1 MSKRKMK
8 TKTKS
13 KSPQADGSKGEKV
26 SADQKETIPLIKEA
40 KGSKPKTIFD
50 DLVGTQLVAY
60 NYYTTKHRWDKKP
73 SDEKLMSK
81 VKRLSKIYK
90 ALSELESFKGT
101 KVSIAG
107 TNVSNGSGS
116 LKCVAVPVDTNP
128 LIIKTAPR
136 YVELHDEFSTYDAH
150 MNSGIPLL
158 IEGPKGC
165 GKTLSIASWASKYR
179 CPFIEYDCSEG
190 TKKYDLQ
197 GTKTGVAGG
206 LTPFEL
212 GFIPRIIE
220 CANQFGMAILVL
232 EELNALTPA
241 MQKLLNPLLD
251 WRKGVFITEVGQN
264 YKLEKGK
271 KLAILATT
279 NPSSYQ
285 ASNDLNE
292 DLQSRF
298 MIWEWDH
305 PNVRQ
310 EKKAINW
317 KGSMEGWENRDPID
331 TDFQKAV
338 MSLAKDSRK
347 MSSGQ
352 TPQVGY
358 ALATRDIQKIVD
370 GYLQYF
376 KDYQPPKIVDN
387 KILQKTLN
395 MAVLGFYNKASGEKA
410 LMKSRIESCFGSE
423 IFKGEDMG
431 TVIDSDKA
439 DDKDDSY

>member
-1 MSKRKMK
+1 MNKMK
-8 TKTKS
+8 SKTKS
-13 KSPQADGSKGEKV
+13 KSLRADVSKGEKV

-50 DLVGTQLVAY
+50 DLVGTQLIAY
-60 NYYTTKHRWDKKP
+60 RYYSTKFPHY
-73 SDEKLMSK
+73 SDAKMMSK
-81 VKRLSKIYK
+81 VKRLAKILK
-90 ALSELESFKGT
+90 VSDELGNFKGA
-101 KVSIAG
+101 KVSVG
-107 TNVSNGSGS
+107 GVSMSSGS
-116 LKCVAVPVDTNP
+116 LKCVAVPVDTDP

-212 GFIPRIIE
+212 GFIPRIID

-317 KGSMEGWENRDPID
+317 KGSMEGWENRDPLD

-352 TPQVGY
+352 TPQIGY

-370 GYLQYF
+370 GYIQYF
-376 KDYQPPKIVDN
+376 KDYKAPTKIDN

-410 LMKSRIESCFGSE
+410 LMKSRIESCFGAE
-423 IFKGEDMG
+423 IFKGQDMG
-431 TVIDSDKA
+431 TVIDSDKTE
-439 DDKDDSY
+439 DDDDSY